1 VIAGLPNEPLFPTVS
16 PVDGAALCRAA
27 RTRPYHAMTDPQTQR
42 EQTSIKQLTS
52 VSQARQ
58 IRLQTERE
66 ALAERERA
74 MEQAW
79 ESQRLDEDLL
89 AQQRA
94 QWVAARHAWAQN
106 GGAVRHAIALRRD
119 KELLVDMAALVARKR
134 AELQVKADRLS
145 EDISAWAKRWHSAQ
159 EFEVSLEERARVL
172 RTSLER
178 ATERLRDEES
188 LMVLATA
195 SYLGANPSRSQRH

>member
-1 VIAGLPNEPLFPTVS
+1 
-16 PVDGAALCRAA
+16 
-27 RTRPYHAMTDPQTQR
+27 MTDPQTQR

-66 ALAERERA
+66 ALAERERV

-79 ESQRLDEDLL
+79 ENQRLDEDLL

-94 QWVAARHAWAQN
+94 QWVNARQAWAQN

-119 KELLVDMAALVARKR
+119 KELLVDMAALVARRR
-134 AELQVKADRLS
+134 AGLQVKADRLN

-159 EFEVSLEERARVL
+159 EFEESLEERARVL

-178 ATERLRDEES
+178 ASERQRDEES
-188 LMVLATA
+188 LMALTTATYSGA
-195 SYLGANPSRSQRH
+195 SPDRSQRH

>member
-1 VIAGLPNEPLFPTVS
+1 
-16 PVDGAALCRAA
+16 
-27 RTRPYHAMTDPQTQR
+27 MTDPQTQR

-52 VSQARQ
+52 VSKARQ

-79 ESQRLDEDLL
+79 EAQRLDEDLL

-94 QWVAARHAWAQN
+94 QWVTAWQAWAQT
-106 GGAVRHAIALRRD
+106 GGALRHAVALRRD

-134 AELQVKADRLS
+134 AELQAKADRLA
-145 EDISAWAKRWHSAQ
+145 EDISAWAKRWHAAQ
-159 EFEVSLEERARVL
+159 EFEDSLDERARVL

-178 ATERLRDEES
+178 ASERQRDEES

-195 SYLGANPSRSQRH
+195 SHLDAGTFRSQRH

>member
-1 VIAGLPNEPLFPTVS
+1 
-16 PVDGAALCRAA
+16 
-27 RTRPYHAMTDPQTQR
+27 MTDPQTQR

-79 ESQRLDEDLL
+79 QTQRLDEDLL

-94 QWVAARHAWAQN
+94 QWVTARQAWAHS

-119 KELLVDMAALVARKR
+119 KELLTDMAALVARRR
-134 AELQVKADRLS
+134 AELQVKADRLA

-159 EFEVSLEERARVL
+159 EFEESLEERARVL
-172 RTSLER
+172 RTSLDRASER
-178 ATERLRDEES
+178 QRDEES

-195 SYLGANPSRSQRH
+195 SYSGANPSRSQRH